1 MRGER
6 GESEVAGNSGVM
18 GALAKEIEDGE
29 TTQMSGW
36 SNPRVQGAL
45 ALAACIASTQGV
57 PKLASLVSHCP
68 RALLGLLFRRPQNML
83 GLLALPKGSSLAMV
97 GAAAE
102 AAVPSSIWASE
113 GVHKSAS
120 FFTMIFVGFILRFK
134 ITNPQFAKGIQSLIM
149 NALLP
154 CVTFK
159 VLMYLSQGR

>member
-1 MRGER
+1 
-6 GESEVAGNSGVM
+6 M
-18 GALAKEIEDGE
+18 GAPAKETGDGE
-29 TTQMSGW
+29 ATQMSRW

-57 PKLASLVSHCP
+57 PRIMASLVARSPVVAWLC
-68 RALLGLLFRRPQNML
+68 RRPQTVL
-83 GLLALPKGSSLAMV
+83 GLLALPSRGSSLAMV

-102 AAVPSSIWASE
+102 AAVSPSIWASE

-134 ITNPQFAKGIQSLIM
+134 INNPQFAKGIQSLIM